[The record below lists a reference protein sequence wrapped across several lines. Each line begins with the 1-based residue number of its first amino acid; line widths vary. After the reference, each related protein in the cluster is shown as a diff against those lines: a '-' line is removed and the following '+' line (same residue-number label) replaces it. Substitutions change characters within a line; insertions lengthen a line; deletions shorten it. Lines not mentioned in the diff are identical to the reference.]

1 MATQEYDKNNTTR
14 FNLKLNNKTDADII
28 ERLDEVENVQGYIK
42 AIIRNEM
49 EGARE
54 MKKFERK
61 TSELYG
67 AKRAGYRFDRFAD
80 REMDEQLIRK
90 LRAERGERFVDDK
103 LDALYDFDGDLY
115 QDENGDFYA
124 VVFVWDHDHE
134 VPLCWQKLVVAEYH
148 IKPEFAAMWGED
160 VDDETIVTGI
170 RVAELAEEWDK
181 SVDELLEQLEIIQP
195 KRISI
200 DNGAH
205 WVEPAQAVESMD
217 WDVIV
222 SMMEDEAREQ
232 VSAELAPCGNVEFL
246 ERYLYVAKNNLII
259 G

>member
-1 MATQEYDKNNTTR
+1 MATQEYDKNNCTR
-14 FNLKLNNKTDADII
+14 INLKLNNKTDADII
-28 ERLDEVENVQGYIK
+28 EKLGSVENVQGYIK

-49 EGARE
+49 EGE
-54 MKKFERK
+54 KTMKKFERK
-61 TSELYG
+61 TEELYG
-67 AKRAGYRFDRFAD
+67 AKRAGYRLDRFAD
-80 REMDEQLIRK
+80 MEMDEQLARK
-90 LRAERGERFVDDK
+90 LKAERGERFVEDK
-103 LDALYDFDGDLY
+103 LDALMDLDGDLY
-115 QDENGDFYA
+115 MDENGVPY
-124 VVFVWDHDHE
+124 VVEFVWDGEHE
-134 VPLCWQKLVVAEYH
+134 VPLCWHRLVVAEYH
-148 IKPEFAAMWGED
+148 IKPEYGAMWGED

-170 RVAELAEEWDK
+170 QVAEFAKEWETT
-181 SVDELLEQLEIIQP
+181 VEELLEQLEMIQP

-205 WVEPAQAVESMD
+205 WTEPAKAVESVD